1 MVVAD
6 GRSGGLEDDLTDKV
20 DKLDVSTLVDVL

>member
-6 GRSGGLEDDLTDKV
+6 GRGGGLEDDLTDKV
-20 DKLDVSTLVDVL
+20 DELDVSALVDVL